1 MSDQDSHV
9 ETNPLVTKMAE
20 IIDKAQATQRKA
32 VLVQTE
38 RICRDYEK
46 QIDKLLKKIE
56 KMETESTM
64 SASTV
69 ETKSNAK
76 KVRAPKA
83 PH

>member
-1 MSDQDSHV
+1 MSDQESHV

-46 QIDKLLKKIE
+46 QIDKLLKRIE
-56 KMETESTM
+56 KMETESTV